1 MTGEKPSSIG
11 KYDVI
16 DVIGRGGMGIVYKAR
31 DPQLGRLVA
40 IKMMTSGID
49 DQPEHLRRFFRE
61 AQSTASLQHPNIV
74 TVYALGDYG
83 GNAYLVMEYLEGLSL
98 DVIIAARQP
107 LSLLEKL
114 NIMVDVCRGL
124 VYAHQRN
131 IIHRDIKPG
140 NIMVSSDGA
149 VKIVDF
155 GIAHIAGKNET
166 RPGQVIGSVSYMSPE
181 QINSKPI
188 DCRTDI
194 FSTAVVLYQLL
205 TYSLPF
211 EGENTAAT
219 LLKIVN
225 EPPPPLASFLP
236 IVPSELEPVIL
247 RALNKDRDERY
258 SSADEFAADLGRV
271 RDQVRQ
277 EILGQHLEAASTL
290 LDTNELYKAKEQVLE
305 ILKIDRHHTRAS
317 HLLRE
322 IQQRIQR
329 QQVSQQVS
337 QLTEQAEQAFQ
348 QEQFEQ
354 ALSHVDRA
362 LVLVEDKR
370 DLKTLREKIQSA
382 GERAEKLERMLAQA
396 QTAYQQGDLE
406 LAKQSIDQVCAQA
419 PENSKAKAWYE
430 TIQKEWAEQSRQRQI
445 DAYVRDARR
454 EITFRRFTAALEI
467 LQRAQELAP
476 DSPQLRRMMESA
488 TAGQEQERKRRELEE
503 LSREIEAA
511 LSRDDYSTA
520 SKLSGE
526 ALSKFPNDPRLLK
539 LLDLVERQRRSRERK
554 QFIDEQLTSAR
565 KLLEQ
570 NRTEELI
577 ARLEAALNQIGPDA
591 MLESL
596 LRAVREQR
604 EREKL
609 ETRKN
614 DYLQSAKDLLREK
627 DYLAAANTLE
637 AARAELPGVSE
648 IEDLLQFVRG
658 EAAAAERRQKLAE
671 IGEQVRQINAS
682 KHYEEAIA
690 LLERTLSEIPDEELK
705 IVLADTR
712 NAAAEFEEK
721 LRGILGPAERLLADG
736 KPADAL
742 RLLQAESL
750 WFGDEPRWQR
760 LCRSAEDEVERR
772 EQIGQTTADARRLSG
787 KGQFDLA
794 RQRLR
799 DCRSRYG
806 QAPELEQAG
815 EDIDRQQALANRKE
829 VEKALA
835 DSRTLVAAGQ
845 FATTMHRLAAVTHLL
860 SAVPSELRDTHV
872 ALEGEASAAL
882 VRQTRTEME
891 QQIARGDITRAKE
904 ILERTCTNIASFR
917 LSELE
922 GLLQEEIQRKAEAS
936 QALEKAQQLLGKGNW
951 KLATEQ
957 LERAHRDSAHVPQVR
972 AQVVGEFVRA
982 AECALASRWRAA
994 EQVIEHLAK
1003 LEPNYRVPS
1012 ELLGKIAAG
1021 KREEAV
1027 AACLEESRGLEG
1039 GGNLVGA
1046 RDAISRGLATYP
1058 GDAGLK
1064 QSYSRLEALIQQQ
1077 EEKAR
1082 QEQVRQER
1090 EAAVRELLGRS
1101 EEESAP
1107 DGKVAML
1114 EDGLRKYPDEP
1125 RLEQSLRSAR
1135 ELQHRVNSIVNQARA
1150 RERENQYQ
1158 AALGEWEAVR
1168 AVYSRYPEL
1177 ESHLER
1183 VKRLGEEAREQA
1195 RRGRVRKIEDALSSG
1210 DFEGASRL
1218 LAEARAEFPS
1228 DTKLK
1233 HVQERIQLGL
1243 KLRTK
1248 AEKTLADARRLFSKH
1263 RWEAGGKALV
1273 RVFELAK
1280 QDPVIWEHAIQELLA
1295 ARDQAGNED
1304 AYLAERIL
1312 RRVSEFEPSLPLP
1325 AIVPSPNAELP
1336 AQASGSG
1343 WINKLRG
1350 AVSSFSSGAGQ
1361 PVVETD
1367 SQPTGVSAQGQQNVL
1382 PVIGESGQ
1390 STQNP
1395 ETQERQSGR
1404 VIEFP
1409 TVVDVRSRS
1418 VKASAG
1424 ELLVS
1429 SAGSAPDLAST
1440 SLIAKRSETEARP
1453 ETSWRG
1459 SEAKAESW
1467 PASGGAS
1474 SDASQLDYSSLT
1486 WPEDTVRLLEK
1497 QLAPLIGPIAR
1508 VLVRRAAAKSAN
1520 LDELYD
1526 ALLGRLENPSERET
1540 FLGGK
1545 TAVAES
1551 LAKSGF
1557 AIRSE
1562 PTGLTRMGMRSE
1574 AADLNREAIDRAAR
1588 ILARYVGPISSV
1600 LVRRAAARAE
1610 NLATLYLLLA
1620 EHVNHADRARF
1631 LKECENS

>member
-1 MTGEKPSSIG
+1 
-11 KYDVI
+11 
-16 DVIGRGGMGIVYKAR
+16 MGIVYKAR

-40 IKMMTSGID
+40 IKMMTSGFD
-49 DQPEHLRRFFRE
+49 DKPEHLRRFFRE

-124 VYAHQRN
+124 GYAHQRY

-140 NIMVSSDGA
+140 NIMVSTDGA

-225 EPPPPLASFLP
+225 EPPPPLANFLP
-236 IVPSELEPVIL
+236 IIPSELEPVIL
-247 RALNKDRDERY
+247 RALNKDRDQRY

-277 EILGQHLEAASTL
+277 EILGRHLEAASTL

-348 QEQFEQ
+348 QEKFEQ

-362 LVLVEDKR
+362 LALVEDKQ
-370 DLKTLREKIQSA
+370 DLETLREKIQSA
-382 GERAEKLERMLAQA
+382 RERAEKLERMLAQA

-419 PENSKAKAWYE
+419 PENSQAKAWYE

-445 DAYVRDARR
+445 EAYVRDARR

-476 DSPQLRRMMESA
+476 DSPQLRGLMESA
-488 TAGQEQERKRRELEE
+488 TAGQEQERKRRELEQV
-503 LSREIEAA
+503 SREIENA

-520 SKLSGE
+520 SKLTGE
-526 ALSKFPNDPRLLK
+526 GLAKFPNEPRLLK

-577 ARLEAALNQIGPDA
+577 ALLEAALNKTGPDA
-591 MLESL
+591 TLESL

-614 DYLQSAKDLLREK
+614 DYLRNAKDQLRAK

-637 AARAELPGVSE
+637 AARAELPGVAE
-648 IEDLLQFVRG
+648 IEDLLQFVRD

-671 IGEQVRQINAS
+671 IAEQVRQMNAS

-690 LLERTLSEIPDEELK
+690 LLERTLSDIPDEELG
-705 IVLADTR
+705 IVLAETR

-721 LRGILGPAERLLADG
+721 LGGILGAAEKLLADG
-736 KPADAL
+736 KPAEAL
-742 RLLQAESL
+742 RLLQAESS

-760 LCRSAEDEVERR
+760 LCRSAEDELERR
-772 EQIGQTTADARRLSG
+772 EQIRQATADARSLSG

-794 RQRLR
+794 RQRLQ

-806 QAPELEQAG
+806 QAAELEQAG
-815 EDIDRQQALANRKE
+815 EGIDRQQALADRKE

-845 FATTMHRLAAVTHLL
+845 FATTIHRLAAVTHLL

-872 ALEGEASAAL
+872 RLEGEASAAL
-882 VRQTRTEME
+882 LRQTRTEME
-891 QQIARGDITRAKE
+891 QQIAHGDITRAQE
-904 ILERTCTNIASFR
+904 IFERTCTNIAPYQR
-917 LSELE
+917 SELE
-922 GLLQEEIQRKAEAS
+922 GLLQEEIKRKTEAS
-936 QALEKAQQLLGKGNW
+936 QGLETAQQLLADGNW
-951 KLATEQ
+951 KLAVEQ
-957 LERAHRDSAHVPQVR
+957 LERAHRDSEHAPQMR
-972 AQVVGEFVRA
+972 AQIVGEFLRA
-982 AECALASRWRAA
+982 AECALASGWRAA
-994 EQVIEHLAK
+994 EQVVEHLAQ
-1003 LEPNYRVPS
+1003 LEPKYRVPS
-1012 ELLGKIAAG
+1012 ELLGKIAGG
-1021 KREEAV
+1021 KKEEAI
-1027 AACLEESRGLEG
+1027 AACLEESRRLEQ

-1046 RDAISRGLATYP
+1046 RDEISRGLATYP
-1058 GDAGLK
+1058 ADAGLK
-1064 QSYSRLEALIQQQ
+1064 QSYSRVQALIQQQ

-1082 QEQVRQER
+1082 QEKARKEQ
-1090 EAAVRELLGRS
+1090 EAAVRELLGR
-1101 EEESAP
+1101 EEVESAP
-1107 DGKVAML
+1107 DAKVAML
-1114 EDGLRKYPDEP
+1114 EDALRQYPDEP
-1125 RLEQSLRSAR
+1125 RLEESLRSAR
-1135 ELQHRVNSIVNQARA
+1135 ELQDRLNPLVNQARA
-1150 RERENQYQ
+1150 REREKQYE
-1158 AALGEWEAVR
+1158 AALREWEAVR
-1168 AVYSRYPEL
+1168 EVYSRYPEL

-1183 VKRLGEEAREQA
+1183 VKALGEEAREQA
-1195 RRGRVRKIEDALSSG
+1195 RRARIRKMEDALSSG
-1210 DFEGASRL
+1210 DFDGACRL

-1228 DTKLK
+1228 DTDVKN
-1233 HVQERIQLGL
+1233 VQERVQLGL

-1248 AEKTLADARRLFSKH
+1248 AEKSLADARRLFSKH

-1280 QDPVIWEHAIQELLA
+1280 QDPVIWEQAIQELLA
-1295 ARDQAGNED
+1295 ASDLAGNED
-1304 AYLAERIL
+1304 PYLAERIL
-1312 RRVSEFEPSLPLP
+1312 RQVSEFEPSLPLP
-1325 AIVPSPNAELP
+1325 TIVHSPNPELP
-1336 AQASGSG
+1336 AQATGSG
-1343 WINKLRG
+1343 WINKVRN
-1350 AVSSFSSGAGQ
+1350 AVSSFTSEAGQ
-1361 PVVETD
+1361 PVAETD
-1367 SQPTGVSAQGQQNVL
+1367 SQRAGLSAAGQQTVL
-1382 PVIGESGQ
+1382 PVPGESGQ
-1390 STQNP
+1390 SSQDP
-1395 ETQERQSGR
+1395 EPQERQAGR

-1409 TVVDVRSRS
+1409 TVVDVRSRT

-1429 SAGSAPDLAST
+1429 GAGSVPDLGST
-1440 SLIAKRSETEARP
+1440 TLIAKHSDTEARP

-1459 SEAKAESW
+1459 SESKAGNW

-1474 SDASQLDYSSLT
+1474 SDATQLDHSSLT
-1486 WPEDTVRLLEK
+1486 WPEDTLRLLEK
-1497 QLAPLIGPIAR
+1497 HLAPVIGPIAR

-1520 LDELYD
+1520 LDELYGS
-1526 ALLGRLENPSERET
+1526 LLGRLENPSDRER
-1540 FLGGK
+1540 FLSGK
-1545 TAVAES
+1545 AAVAES

-1562 PTGLTRMGMRSE
+1562 QTGLTRMGVRSD
-1574 AADLNREAIDRAAR
+1574 AAELSREAIDRVAR

-1610 NLATLYLLLA
+1610 NVPRLYQLLA